1 MTLYLTFKALHL
13 IAMVAWFAGLFYLPR
28 LFVYQIEHPAAAPTL
43 RLMQYKLARFIML
56 PAAVATFAF
65 ALGMV
70 LISPEVLQMGWLHA
84 KLGLVFLL
92 VAYHASLEVHRLN
105 LASGRNTKSSRF
117 FRMYNEVPTLLL
129 IAIVF
134 IAVLKPF

>member
-43 RLMQYKLARFIML
+43 IIMQAKLAKFIMR
-56 PAAVATFAF
+56 PAAIATFAF
-65 ALGMV
+65 AFGMV
-70 LISPEVLQMGWLHA
+70 AISPEVMQMGWLHA

-92 VAYHASLEVHRLN
+92 VAYHVSLEYHRLN
-105 LASGRNTKSSRF
+105 LATGHNTKSSKF
-117 FRMYNEVPTLLL
+117 FRLYNEVPTVLL
-129 IAIVF
+129 IAIIF